1 MNLEKKR
8 ANQNQIRWLI
18 TDEKEIDV
26 DMEIFKNIESFYEA
40 LFKSQSFK
48 NVSEIKKFLC
58 GITTPSLN
66 NQQINLFEKDL
77 SETDLY
83 NAMKNMQNNKSP
95 GNDGLTKE
103 FYEGFWDE
111 MKELLIASA
120 TEAKHRGELSISQR
134 QAIIKL
140 IEKKDRDKR
149 YIKNW
154 RPISLLN
161 VDSKIIS
168 KVLSERLKN
177 ILSSLISTQQ
187 TAYIKNRS
195 AGESGRLMPDIV
207 IVTILEGF

>member
-48 NVSEIKKFLC
+48 NVSEIEKFLC

-66 NQQINLFEKDL
+66 NDQINLCEKDL

-95 GNDGLTKE
+95 GNDGLTNK

-111 MKELLIASA
+111 INELLIASGI
-120 TEAKHRGELSISQR
+120 EEKHRGELSISQR

-140 IEKKDRDKR
+140 I
-149 YIKNW
+149 
-154 RPISLLN
+154 
-161 VDSKIIS
+161 
-168 KVLSERLKN
+168 
-177 ILSSLISTQQ
+177 
-187 TAYIKNRS
+187 
-195 AGESGRLMPDIV
+195 
-207 IVTILEGF
+207 